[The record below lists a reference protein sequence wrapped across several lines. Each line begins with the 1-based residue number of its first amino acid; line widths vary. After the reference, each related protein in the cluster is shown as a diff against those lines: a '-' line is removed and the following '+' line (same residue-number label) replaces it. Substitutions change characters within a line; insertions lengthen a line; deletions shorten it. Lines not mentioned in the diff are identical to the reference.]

1 MSRVLFIADLH
12 LGHLNMAKKRGFET
26 AEEHDEHIISQWNKK
41 VHKRD
46 TVYILG
52 DVTMESSKPYPLL
65 DRMNGL
71 KRVILG
77 NHDMAKDI
85 PELLKYVHS
94 VSGMVR
100 YKGIWLTHCPV
111 HERELEFRVPRNIHG
126 HIHEN
131 RIMKPKYEYG
141 LYGDQYYVEDV
152 PDDRY
157 HCVSCEHVDY
167 TPVTLE
173 ELGIER

>member
-1 MSRVLFIADLH
+1 MSKVFMIADLH
-12 LGHLNMAKKRGFET
+12 LGHLNMAKKRGFST

-41 VHKRD
+41 VSKRD

-65 DRMNGL
+65 NRMNGL
-71 KRVILG
+71 KRVVLG

-94 VSGMVR
+94 VSGMIR
-100 YKGIWLTHCPV
+100 YKGLWLTHCPV

-126 HIHEN
+126 HIHEE
-131 RIMKPKYEYG
+131 RIMKTQWVDEWMTGMSYTE
-141 LYGDQYYVEDV
+141 V